1 MRSEREVKHD
11 WMYDDNAKKVRE
23 KIDFKEELNGINL
36 TLPFYK
42 KLLLTWG
49 KSIESRTLER
59 VRKYC
64 YHEAYCPQKGLELYT
79 IKIYGIKCSCGLSE
93 ILSEMEG
100 KMNRK
105 EEIEQLK
112 DSPLQSAYWHKAGW
126 DDGVAHERKRSEI
139 LVEALKKIGNHIY
152 DDQGVDANFI
162 CKTITDGLQAYER
175 EDIPEENKR
184 MGCNHKGPICEA

>member
-1 MRSEREVKHD
+1 
-11 WMYDDNAKKVRE
+11 MYDDNAKKVRE

-126 DDGVAHERKRSEI
+126 GDGVRHERKRSEI
-139 LVEALKKIGNHIY
+139 LVEALNSIRQFWNGGN
-152 DDQGVDANFI
+152 DSAVDAIENAEGI
-162 CKTITDGLQAYER
+162 AKEALQSYER
-175 EDIPEENKR
+175 EGEKS
-184 MGCNHKGPICEA
+184 